1 MKKVLV
7 IVASMVF
14 LGTYSGAANAYY
26 LIGKIWTSTGSVKT
40 PYAFT
45 GNFPSNL
52 VSAANSGNLAWD
64 SLAGSA
70 LNTGSLTYTPSSNTY
85 SNAAFKL
92 SFQNVK
98 TLTGM
103 DVPGATFALVG
114 SSSASVYLSSTWT
127 WGTSFDMPNKK
138 AVARTVLTHEFGH
151 AYGLDHPAKGGPMT
165 ATEIASVM
173 NATNSVKNTP
183 NSDDIAG
190 IASMY

>member
-1 MKKVLV
+1 MKKALV
-7 IVASMVF
+7 IIVSMVY
-14 LGTYSGAANAYY
+14 LGTYSAVANAYY
-26 LIGKIWTSTGSVKT
+26 LAGKVWTSTASVKT

-45 GNFPSNL
+45 GNYPSSL
-52 VSAANSGNLAWD
+52 VSAASAGNLAWD
-64 SLAGSA
+64 SLSGSA

-85 SNAAFKL
+85 ANAALKL
-92 SFQNVK
+92 SYQNVK

-103 DVPGATFALVG
+103 DVPGATFALAG
-114 SSSASVYLSSTWT
+114 SNSASVYLNSTWT
-127 WGTSFDMPNKK
+127 WGTSFDQTNKK

-165 ATEIASVM
+165 AAEIASVM

-190 IASMY
+190 IAAMY